1 MWPVFRAIVTYGTS
15 RDSGPPQGRCA
26 GGPKLDAVATQ
37 SSAPEL
43 ALYRKHRPAGFED
56 LVGQPAV
63 VEGLSAALRTGRI
76 AHAYLFSG
84 PRGTGKTSAAR
95 ILARCLN
102 CETNGPR
109 PDPCGHCGACRSIAD
124 GTSFDVVEMDAA
136 SNRGIEQI
144 RELRNQVAVPPAYMR
159 KKVYIIDEVHMVT
172 TEGFNALLK
181 TLEEPPD
188 YAVFI
193 LATTDPGKVPAT
205 ILSRCQRYDFRR
217 MQPDTIADRLADVSK
232 REGIKIAKP
241 ALQRLAFL
249 ADGAL
254 RDALVLLEQ
263 ARGFADGATIDESTL
278 DRAFGASHRDLIE
291 RLTDATAQGDAAAA
305 LAAVADAVSAGV
317 DPVWLAKE
325 LLRRFRLVMLAQNSP
340 ATLALET
347 PPDDAGR
354 VIELAARLDR
364 AKVLQAL
371 KYLSES
377 VAQRYSTQP
386 RIDLELALVRIIV
399 PSDELS
405 LNQFSDRLRI
415 LEERAGVNGRPPSGP
430 PAEQS
435 KPPPKKRVETKP
447 ASSSALTA
455 SKLEGLWPM
464 VLSEV
469 RTSSMQ
475 LFGILQKSSIVEAS
489 DDEVTLGAQNRFA
502 KDHAADP
509 PLLKIIGDAIKKH
522 AGVAPRIR
530 FVVAAPVG
538 SAPAADPFATASA
551 LDLI

>member
-1 MWPVFRAIVTYGTS
+1 M
-15 RDSGPPQGRCA
+15 
-26 GGPKLDAVATQ
+26 ATQ
-37 SSAPEL
+37 FSPSEL
-43 ALYRKHRPAGFED
+43 ALYRKHRPAGFDD

-63 VEGLSAALRTGRI
+63 VEGLTAALRTGRI

-102 CETNGPR
+102 CETDGPR
-109 PDPCGHCGACRSIAD
+109 PDPCGRCAACLSVAD

-172 TEGFNALLK
+172 PEGFNALLK

-193 LATTDPGKVPAT
+193 LATTDPSRVPAT
-205 ILSRCQRYDFRR
+205 ILSRCQRFDFRR
-217 MQPDTIADRLADVSK
+217 MQPDTIAARLADVAK
-232 REGIKIAKP
+232 REGIKIGQS

-263 ARGFADGATIDESTL
+263 ARGFADGATIDQATL
-278 DRAFGASHRDLIE
+278 DRAFGESHRDIIG
-291 RLTDATAQGDAAAA
+291 RLTDATAQGDPASA
-305 LAAVADAVSAGV
+305 LQAVADAVGAGA

-325 LLRRFRLVMLAQNSP
+325 LLRRFRLVMIAQNSP

-347 PPDDAGR
+347 PPDDAAA
-354 VIELAARLDR
+354 VVDLAKRLDR
-364 AKVLQAL
+364 TKVLQAL
-371 KYLSES
+371 KHLSEAL
-377 VAQRYSTQP
+377 AQRYSTQP

-399 PSDELS
+399 PSDELN
-405 LNQFSDRLRI
+405 LTQLSDRLRI
-415 LEERAGVNGRPPSGP
+415 LEERASVSGVKTASARPEPSRP
-430 PAEQS
+430 SQKKHAEAGA
-435 KPPPKKRVETKP
+435 
-447 ASSSALTA
+447 ASRSSLTA
-455 SKLEGLWPM
+455 AKLEGLWPM
-464 VLSEV
+464 VLTEV
-469 RTSSMQ
+469 RASSMQ

-489 DDEVTLGAQNRFA
+489 ADEVTLGAQNKFA
-502 KDHAADP
+502 KDHASDP
-509 PLLKIIGDAIKKH
+509 PLLKIIGDAIAKH
-522 AGVAPRIR
+522 TGETPRVR
-530 FVVAAPVG
+530 FVVSAAL
-538 SAPAADPFATASA
+538 APTPPPDPFASASA

>member
-1 MWPVFRAIVTYGTS
+1 VAI
-15 RDSGPPQGRCA
+15 
-26 GGPKLDAVATQ
+26 Q
-37 SSAPEL
+37 SAISEL
-43 ALYRKHRPAGFED
+43 ALYRKHRPAGFDD

-63 VEGLSAALRTGRI
+63 VEGLTAALRSGRI

-172 TEGFNALLK
+172 PEGFNALLK
-181 TLEEPPD
+181 TLEEPPE

-193 LATTDPGKVPAT
+193 LATTDPSRVPAT

-217 MQPDTIADRLADVSK
+217 MQPDTIAHRLADVAK
-232 REGIKIAKP
+232 REGIKIGQP
-241 ALQRLAFL
+241 ALQRLSFL

-263 ARGFADGATIDESTL
+263 ARGFADGDTIDQATL
-278 DRAFGASHRDLIE
+278 DRAFGESHRDIIG
-291 RLTDATAQGDAAAA
+291 RLTGAIAEGDAADA
-305 LAAVADAVSAGV
+305 LSAVADAVGAGV

-340 ATLALET
+340 STLALET
-347 PPDDAGR
+347 PPDDAER
-354 VIELAARLDR
+354 VIALAATLDR

-371 KYLSES
+371 KHLSES

-405 LNQFSDRLRI
+405 LNSLTDRLRL
-415 LEERAGVNGRPPSGP
+415 LEERAGVNARAPMLPASQAP
-430 PAEQS
+430 PATEQTRTPS
-435 KPPPKKRVETKP
+435 KKRADAKP
-447 ASSSALTA
+447 AQSSKLTA
-455 SKLEGLWPM
+455 AKLEGLWPM
-464 VLSEV
+464 VLSDV

-475 LFGILQKSSIVEAS
+475 LFGILQKSIIVEAS
-489 DDEVTLGAQNRFA
+489 DDEVILGAQNRFA
-502 KDHAADP
+502 KDHASDP
-509 PLLKIIGDAIKKH
+509 PLLKIVGEAIAKQ
-522 AGVAPRIR
+522 AGVAPRVRI
-530 FVVAAPVG
+530 VVAATLA
-538 SAPAADPFATASA
+538 SAQPADPFASASA

>member
-1 MWPVFRAIVTYGTS
+1 
-15 RDSGPPQGRCA
+15 
-26 GGPKLDAVATQ
+26 VATH
-37 SSAPEL
+37 SATSEL
-43 ALYRKHRPAGFED
+43 ALYRKHRPAGFDD

-63 VEGLSAALRTGRI
+63 VEGLTAALRSGRI

-172 TEGFNALLK
+172 PEGFNALLK
-181 TLEEPPD
+181 TLEEPPE

-193 LATTDPGKVPAT
+193 LATTDPSRVPAT

-217 MQPDTIADRLADVSK
+217 MQPDTIAHRLADVAK
-232 REGIKIAKP
+232 REGIKIGQP
-241 ALQRLAFL
+241 ALQRLSFL

-263 ARGFADGATIDESTL
+263 ARGFADGDTIDQATL
-278 DRAFGASHRDLIE
+278 DRAFGESHRDVIG
-291 RLTDATAQGDAAAA
+291 RLTGAIAQGDAADA
-305 LAAVADAVSAGV
+305 LSTVADAVGAGV

-340 ATLALET
+340 STLALET
-347 PPDDAGR
+347 PPDDAER
-354 VIELAARLDR
+354 VIALAATLDR

-371 KYLSES
+371 KHLSES

-405 LNQFSDRLRI
+405 LSSLTDRLRL
-415 LEERAGVNGRPPSGP
+415 LEERAGMNSRTASSTAPTATGEPKTPSKKR
-430 PAEQS
+430 ADA
-435 KPPPKKRVETKP
+435 KPPQ
-447 ASSSALTA
+447 SSTLTA
-455 SKLEGLWPM
+455 AKLEGLWPM
-464 VLSEV
+464 VLSDV

-475 LFGILQKSSIVEAS
+475 LFGILQKSIIVEAS
-489 DDEVTLGAQNRFA
+489 DDEVILGAQNKFA
-502 KDHAADP
+502 KDHASDP
-509 PLLKIIGDAIKKH
+509 PLLKIVGDAIAKQ
-522 AGVAPRIR
+522 AGVAPRVRI
-530 FVVAAPVG
+530 VVAATLAAVQP
-538 SAPAADPFATASA
+538 ADPFASASA

>member
-1 MWPVFRAIVTYGTS
+1 M
-15 RDSGPPQGRCA
+15 
-26 GGPKLDAVATQ
+26 ATQ

-43 ALYRKHRPAGFED
+43 SLYRKHRPAGFED

-109 PDPCGHCGACRSIAD
+109 ADPCGRCGACRSIAD

-172 TEGFNALLK
+172 PEGFNALLK

-193 LATTDPGKVPAT
+193 LATTDPSKVPAT

-217 MQPDTIADRLADVSK
+217 MQPDTIADRLADISK
-232 REGIKIAKP
+232 REGIKIGQT

-278 DRAFGASHRDLIE
+278 DRAFGESHRDIIG
-291 RLTDATAQGDAAAA
+291 RLTDATVHGDAAAA
-305 LAAVADAVSAGV
+305 LATVADAVGAGV

-347 PPDDAGR
+347 PTDDAER
-354 VIELAARLDR
+354 VVELASRLDR

-371 KYLSES
+371 KHLSDS

-399 PSDELS
+399 PSDDLS
-405 LNQFSDRLRI
+405 LGQLSDRLRI
-415 LEERAGVNGRPPSGP
+415 LEERAGSDARNSGGP
-430 PAEQS
+430 PAEPS
-435 KPPPKKRVETKP
+435 RPPAKKRADAKP
-447 ASSSALTA
+447 APASTLTA

-469 RTSSMQ
+469 RASSMQ
-475 LFGILQKSSIVEAS
+475 LFGILQKSSIVEAT
-489 DDEVTLGAQNRFA
+489 DDEVTLGAQNKFA
-502 KDHAADP
+502 KDHATDP
-509 PLLKIIGDAIKKH
+509 PLLKIIGDAIAKH

-530 FVVAAPVG
+530 FVVGAAVV

>member
-1 MWPVFRAIVTYGTS
+1 
-15 RDSGPPQGRCA
+15 
-26 GGPKLDAVATQ
+26 VATH
-37 SSAPEL
+37 SATSEL
-43 ALYRKHRPAGFED
+43 ALYRKHRPAGFDD

-63 VEGLSAALRTGRI
+63 VEGLTAALRSGRI

-109 PDPCGHCGACRSIAD
+109 PDPCGHCGACLSIAD

-172 TEGFNALLK
+172 PEGFNALLK

-193 LATTDPGKVPAT
+193 LATTDPSKVPAT

-217 MQPDTIADRLADVSK
+217 MQPDTIAQRLADVAK
-232 REGIKIAKP
+232 REGIKIGQP
-241 ALQRLAFL
+241 ALQRLSFL

-263 ARGFADGATIDESTL
+263 ARGFADGDAIDQATL
-278 DRAFGASHRDLIE
+278 DRAFGESHRDVIG
-291 RLTDATAQGDAAAA
+291 RLTDAIALGDAAEA
-305 LAAVADAVSAGV
+305 LATVADSVGAGV

-340 ATLALET
+340 STLALET
-347 PPDDAGR
+347 PPDDAER
-354 VIELAARLDR
+354 VVALAARLDR

-371 KYLSES
+371 RYLSES

-405 LNQFSDRLRI
+405 LSSLTDRLRL
-415 LEERAGVNGRPPSGP
+415 LEERAGTSARTPTP
-430 PAEQS
+430 PASQAPPATDQS
-435 KPPPKKRVETKP
+435 RTTSKKRADAKP
-447 ASSSALTA
+447 AQSSKLTA
-455 SKLEGLWPM
+455 AKLEGLWPM
-464 VLSEV
+464 VLSDV

-475 LFGILQKSSIVEAS
+475 LFGILQKSIIVEAS
-489 DDEVTLGAQNRFA
+489 DDEVILGAQNRFA
-502 KDHAADP
+502 KDHASDP
-509 PLLKIIGDAIKKH
+509 PLLKIVSDAIAKQ
-522 AGVAPRIR
+522 AGVAPRVRI
-530 FVVAAPVG
+530 VVAATLASGP
-538 SAPAADPFATASA
+538 SADPFASASA